1 MRPASVSRRVPNESI
16 RAAGPGL
23 RSHLVLFTGLSLL
36 TAAQFILPGQPVAF
50 RNPALAVAVSST
62 ATLAGFLTL
71 VLGLWHFR
79 VTGAALSLFVALAFG
94 MLGLGN
100 LFLGVLLPVLQ
111 PPASG
116 GPQELTVY
124 LFLLMSA
131 AAGGFL
137 IAAFVGAD
145 KLVLTRGAES
155 AQAAIGVMMVV
166 GLAIVAILQLGGP
179 LPALFSVETRALI
192 AGGGPLVDFLPGQR
206 PVLLLASTAIA
217 MMLASAWLGLT
228 SLSALTKSAR
238 VSWLAVSI
246 GLLFFGQL
254 YSVAFP
260 PIPEYVSIG
269 DACRLAAYV
278 VLLASFVSEA
288 VHDVGTRAADT
299 ERLRISRELHDG
311 LAQQLALL
319 NLTLRR
325 QSNGSSNGQFETA
338 KRLAE
343 AALLEARQAILALR
357 RQTSSWEEMVNTLS
371 SLCEEFGQNHDVEVQ
386 FAHRGQANG
395 IGAQAELDVVRIV
408 NEALSNAVR
417 HGRATRAAVSI
428 TAKGADIEVQVQDDG
443 AGFDATF
450 PPGNDSVGLQSISER
465 LESRGGALRIESE
478 PGAGTTLTARLPV
491 DRTVT

>member
-1 MRPASVSRRVPNESI
+1 MTSASIPRQVPNESF
-16 RAAGPGL
+16 RGEGPGL

-36 TAAQFILPGQPVAF
+36 TAAQFLLPGQPIAF
-50 RNPALAVAVSST
+50 RNPALAVAISST
-62 ATLAGFLTL
+62 AALAGFLTL
-71 VLGLWHFR
+71 ILGLWHFR

-100 LFLGVLLPVLQ
+100 LFLGVVLPALQ
-111 PPASG
+111 QPASG

-131 AAGGFL
+131 AAGGFF
-137 IAAFVGAD
+137 IAGFIGAD
-145 KLVLTRGAES
+145 KVVLSKGAEG
-155 AQAAIGVMMVV
+155 AQAAIGVIIVV
-166 GLAIVAILQLGGP
+166 GLAIVSVLQLGGP
-179 LPALFSVETRALI
+179 LPELFSAETRELI
-192 AGGGPLVDFLPGQR
+192 AGGGPLLDFLPGQR
-206 PVLLLASTAIA
+206 LVLLLASGVVAL
-217 MMLASAWLGLT
+217 MLASAWLGLT

-238 VSWLAVSI
+238 VSWLAVAL

-260 PIPEYVSIG
+260 PVPEYVSMG

-288 VHDVGTRAADT
+288 IHDVGTRAADT
-299 ERLRISRELHDG
+299 ERRRISRELHDG

-343 AALLEARQAILALR
+343 SALLEARQAILALR
-357 RQTSSWEEMVNTLS
+357 RQTSSWEEMINTLS
-371 SLCEEFGQNHDVEVQ
+371 SLCEEFAQNHDVEVL
-386 FAHRGQANG
+386 FAHRGQASG

-417 HGRATRAAVSI
+417 HGQATRASVSI
-428 TAKGADIEVQVQDDG
+428 TAKGAEIEVQVQDDG

-465 LESRGGALRIESE
+465 LESRGGELRIESE
-478 PGAGTTLTARLPV
+478 PGAGTTLTARLPA
-491 DRTVT
+491 DRAVT